1 LADALRHAKRGD
13 RILVDPGRYAGS
25 LEIEDSVE
33 IVGSSGRADDVVI
46 EGTSMVSVALS
57 TAGTSARFRDLT
69 VIPDQSRQ
77 LAVAVAID
85 AGHLHLDS
93 CLIRHKLGGVRVSG
107 GSASLSMDACVL
119 LAAPVSRGTSVA
131 VTEGASA
138 TIVRTE
144 FTGVCLGVDVTDGA
158 SVSVGDCRFSG
169 CEVGVGAR
177 SGSAKI
183 ERCEFRACEGAVQ
196 ATSSQLEV
204 AETRIDAFAGDALWL
219 SDRTQAQLRE
229 VEIERPIE
237 SGHGIHVLD
246 RSSIRAIDVKVTGCH
261 CALAVRHDAFASA
274 TRLVID
280 DCSSNAAEV
289 TSESTLELTEPLI
302 DGVASIGIEI
312 TGRSTTRVDGGG
324 ISGCERTAIYV
335 GEGCR
340 LEARRSRVRDNRI
353 GVTLCGG
360 SKGEISDCDFS
371 GNEQSALETGGVS
384 AVTLTDNVE
393 LQSATGAPPALE
405 AIPSPVPPVEN
416 PDLKSLLDELES
428 LVGLAAVKKQVRQLV
443 NFLRVQTARGERG
456 FTVVD
461 VTQHLV
467 FVGNPGTGKTTVARL
482 LGRMYAALGVLEK
495 GHLIETDR
503 SGLVAEYVGQTAIK
517 TNALVNEALDG
528 VLFIDEAYAL
538 AKNHGSHDF
547 GHEAIETL
555 LRQMEVNRERL
566 VVIVAGYPE
575 LMVRFLASNPGLRS
589 RFPRT
594 IHFPDYSD
602 DELVEI
608 VVRRAQHD
616 DYKLADGV
624 PEDLRRLFSTFPKDH
639 GFGNGR
645 FARHLFEAAL
655 HAQGMRLETDPSLDD
670 DELTT
675 LFVDDFREA
684 AQMIDV

>member
-1 LADALRHAKRGD
+1 
-13 RILVDPGRYAGS
+13 V
-25 LEIEDSVE
+25 
-33 IVGSSGRADDVVI
+33 
-46 EGTSMVSVALS
+46 
-57 TAGTSARFRDLT
+57 T
-69 VIPDQSRQ
+69 VIPDQRRE
-77 LAVAVAID
+77 LAVAVAIG
-85 AGHLHLDS
+85 AGQLHFDS
-93 CLIRHKLGGVRVSG
+93 CLIRHKLGGVRATG

-119 LAAPVSRGTSVA
+119 LAAPVSRGTSVVVA
-131 VTEGASA
+131 DGASA
-138 TIVRTE
+138 TIQETE
-144 FTGVCLGVDVTDGA
+144 FTGVCLAVDVTDDA
-158 SVSVGDCRFSG
+158 SVSIGDCRFSG
-169 CEVGVGAR
+169 CDVGIGAR
-177 SGSAKI
+177 SASAKV
-183 ERCEFRACEGAVQ
+183 ERCEFRACEAAVQ
-196 ATSSQLEV
+196 ATSSRLEI
-204 AETRIDAFAGDALWL
+204 AHTRIDAFAGDALWL

-246 RSSIRAIDVKVTGCH
+246 RSSVQAIDVKVSGCH
-261 CALAVRHDAFASA
+261 CAVAVRGDAFASV

-289 TSESTLELTEPLI
+289 ASGSTLELTEPLI
-302 DGVASIGIEI
+302 DDVASIGIEI
-312 TGRSTTRVDGGG
+312 IGRSTARVDGGS
-324 ISGCERTAIYV
+324 ISGCAQTAVYV
-335 GEGCR
+335 GEACR
-340 LEARRSRVRDNRI
+340 LEARRTRVRENRV

-360 SKGEISDCDFS
+360 STGEISDCDLT
-371 GNEQSALETGGVS
+371 GNEQSVLETGGVS
-384 AVTLTDNVE
+384 TVTLRDNVE
-393 LQSATGAPPALE
+393 LQSATSAPSAIDTGPA
-405 AIPSPVPPVEN
+405 AVPAAEN
-416 PDLKSLLDELES
+416 PDLKDLLDELES
-428 LVGLAAVKKQVRQLV
+428 LVGLAPVKKQVRQLV

-517 TNALVNEALDG
+517 TNALVSEALDG

-538 AKNHGSHDF
+538 ATNQGSHDF
-547 GHEAIETL
+547 GHEAIEAL
-555 LRQMEVNRERL
+555 LRQMELNRERL

-608 VVRRAQHD
+608 VVRRAEHD

-624 PEDLRRLFSTFPKDH
+624 AEDLRRLFSTLPKDH

-645 FARHLFEAAL
+645 LARHLFEAAL

-675 LFVDDFREA
+675 LFVEDFREA
-684 AQMIDV
+684 AQMIEG